1 MTTLFTI
8 LSLGLGFMS
17 LVYLA
22 SASKVMQEISA
33 MVGVL
38 CAIALAGL
46 AYLSAIQKAVS
57 RKK

>member
-1 MTTLFTI
+1 MSLLFTI
-8 LSLGLGFMS
+8 LSIGLGFMS
-17 LVYLA
+17 FVYLA
-22 SASKVMQEISA
+22 SASNVMQEISA

-46 AYLSAIQKAVS
+46 AYLSAIHKAVS